1 MITGRPPFYNENPV
15 TAADGPRV
23 VPAVATATAADGPR
37 RRTGAYVV
45 LLVVLLGL
53 LGGLLF
59 LLARQLGLGT
69 SSAAQVTVPQVIGK
83 TQDDAEAAL
92 RGAGLKVKAEQHE
105 NDATAGTVYDQN
117 PKPEAKAD

>member
-1 MITGRPPFYNENPV
+1 QGRPVAPEPV
-15 TAADGPRV
+15 LPPMAEATTTMAATDSTRM
-23 VPAVATATAADGPR
+23 VPATAMAPGGPR

-69 SSAAQVTVPQVIGK
+69 GSAAQVTVPQVIGK
-83 TQDDAEAAL
+83 TEDDARAL
-92 RGAGLKVKAEQHE
+92 LIGAGLKVKAEQHE
-105 NDATAGTVYDQN
+105 NDAT
-117 PKPEAKAD
+117 